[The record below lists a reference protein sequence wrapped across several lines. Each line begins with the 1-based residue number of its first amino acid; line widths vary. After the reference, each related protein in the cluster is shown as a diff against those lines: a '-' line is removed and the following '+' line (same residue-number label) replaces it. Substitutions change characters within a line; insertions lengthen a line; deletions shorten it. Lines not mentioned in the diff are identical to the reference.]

1 MAFALGLNLSVARL
15 GSVINGIIVPQV
27 YDSTGLGTALGV
39 GLIICIF
46 SLINSFGM
54 AALDRRADKK
64 NKESDENNRQQ
75 NQEQQE
81 SQEEDEEGFKME
93 YLYSFSAS
101 FWLLTGSCV
110 LTYMSVFPYIQ
121 NCSDLLQRK
130 YGFDKIKAGY
140 LFGIPYIISAIAS
153 PFLGATID
161 KFGKRAFLICL
172 SSLILIFAFGSS
184 MMMPSCH

>member
-27 YDSTGLGTALGV
+27 YDQAGLGTALGV
-39 GLIICIF
+39 GFIICVF
-46 SLINSFGM
+46 SLANAFGM
-54 AALDRRADKK
+54 SILDRRAEKK
-64 NKESDENNRQQ
+64 NKESNNE
-75 NQEQQE
+75 EQQQAA
-81 SQEEDEEGFKME
+81 SEDEGFKFE

-110 LTYMSVFPYIQ
+110 LTYMSVFPYVQ
-121 NCSDLLQRK
+121 NCSDMLQKK

-153 PFLGATID
+153 PFLGAAID
-161 KFGKRAFLICL
+161 RFGKRAFLICL
-172 SSLILIFAFGSS
+172 SSIMLVIGFTAS
-184 MMMPSCH
+184 MMMP